1 MKNLPLTL
9 LLSGVSLM
17 TACATAPK
25 NIAMVDQLQVQY
37 DSLARS
43 GDARK
48 YAPVELNEAQRSLNQ
63 TQALVD
69 QKGTLE
75 DITLSAQITKHKLGI
90 VEEKIRKGQAEKLV
104 SGAELKRKDI
114 MLDART
120 NEAEQAELNAQ
131 QALLAAE
138 MAQDETRTMQ
148 ARAQQ
153 AEQRASEME
162 AKAAKLEQEVTA
174 ISAKKTDRGLVLTL
188 GDILFEFGK
197 AQLLS
202 GSQRSLEQ
210 VGEFLTN
217 YPERAI
223 VVEGHTDSVGDADFN
238 QNLSEQRALAVKN
251 ALISNGV
258 ASGQI
263 QSKGLGEE
271 FPVANNETDAGR
283 QQNRRVEIIIENPQQ
298 TDDVQ

>member
-1 MKNLPLTL
+1 MNNLQLTI

-17 TACATAPK
+17 TACATAPQ
-25 NIAMVDQLQVQY
+25 NLAMVDQLQVQY

-48 YAPVELNEAQRSLNQ
+48 YAPVALNEAQSSLNQ
-63 TQALVD
+63 TQALVAERVP
-69 QKGTLE
+69 LE
-75 DITLSAQITKHKLGI
+75 DITLSAEITKHKLGI
-90 VEEKIRKGQAEKLV
+90 VEEKVRKGRAEALV
-104 SGAELKRKDI
+104 RGAELKRKDI

-120 NEAEQAELNAQ
+120 NEAQKAELNAQ

-138 MAQDETRTMQ
+138 MANDQTRSMQ

-153 AEQRASEME
+153 AEQRAQKME

-202 GSQRSLEQ
+202 GSERSLKQ
-210 VGEFLTN
+210 VGEFLTS
-217 YPERAI
+217 YPDRTI
-223 VVEGHTDSVGDADFN
+223 VVEGHTDSVGDASFN
-238 QNLSEQRALAVKN
+238 QNLSEQRALSVKN
-251 ALISNGV
+251 ALITNGV
-258 ASGQI
+258 ATGQI
-263 QSKGLGEE
+263 KSKGLGEE
-271 FPVANNETDAGR
+271 FPVANNGTDAGR
-283 QQNRRVEIIIENPQQ
+283 QQNRRVEIIVENP
-298 TDDVQ
+298 DE